1 MSSQTSG
8 PLTRGGVG
16 RRCADADPLA
26 MPSVTAVAAA
36 TSVRRVTASP
46 NALSWD
52 MSSSPAGR
60 NYSPSFSALLG
71 LQPSGRGLV
80 RNNSFGSRVLLRGAG
95 TRASTKEP
103 SMPSARL
110 LTILLA
116 SAGLVI
122 SGAVAAPQ
130 GKGPSQDRGQEKGQ
144 QQAAKHKHVHM
155 NGHNLLGAKLKQN
168 GHHEVGKL
176 GNRTLTADVEN
187 GKVKNMAAG
196 DLPAKRVKT
205 TMKIASLEG
214 GVIPVPAGG

>member
-1 MSSQTSG
+1 
-8 PLTRGGVG
+8 
-16 RRCADADPLA
+16 
-26 MPSVTAVAAA
+26 
-36 TSVRRVTASP
+36 
-46 NALSWD
+46 
-52 MSSSPAGR
+52 
-60 NYSPSFSALLG
+60 
-71 LQPSGRGLV
+71 
-80 RNNSFGSRVLLRGAG
+80 
-95 TRASTKEP
+95 
-103 SMPSARL
+103 MPSARL

-205 TMKIASLEG
+205 TMKMAFEG
-214 GVIPVPAGG
+214 GVIPVPAGGAGLQFAQYGFDTYYYGYCFDDGFNFTCYWYAAVDVDYVDYTWDDYYPYY